1 VDYPSCFEDRETYRV
16 YRRSLLESGDRP
28 SKACAWC
35 WDCRPEYKAAMLQ
48 RGECIRTNT
57 TFVKVVPIEG
67 FDEFE
72 PEPGVHGVSPQ
83 FKRELTQRGRLVND

>member
-1 VDYPSCFEDRETYRV
+1 
-16 YRRSLLESGDRP
+16 
-28 SKACAWC
+28 
-35 WDCRPEYKAAMLQ
+35 MLQ